1 MALDNQKIE
10 FHRGED
16 FTPIA
21 TLYKNKA
28 HEPEIITD
36 CTVVWNLYAD
46 SSCGS
51 LLKTK
56 TTEDGSITI
65 TDGAGGTITFTIAS
79 ADTIDL
85 DVGTYYHEC
94 WLTKDDENI
103 QEFTGPL
110 ILKPG
115 KPPE

>member
-1 MALDNQKIE
+1 MSHKSVQGPNAALQCCYRQWIIE
-10 FHRGED
+10 NF
-16 FTPIA
+16 
-21 TLYKNKA
+21 KK
-28 HEPEIITD
+28 
-36 CTVVWNLYAD
+36 V
-46 SSCGS
+46 SS